1 MHYTFYGSIYTSYL
15 LGYLKIYLNYDTSYY
30 TYTINN
36 SDKDKL
42 YRQLPSLLI
51 FFLLF

>member
-1 MHYTFYGSIYTSYL
+1 MYYTFYGSIYISYL
-15 LGYLKIYLNYDTSYY
+15 LGYLKIYLNYDTGCY

-51 FFLLF
+51 FFNHR